1 MCPLSSLLLNIVLE
15 VLARAI
21 RQDQWGGKSTNQKR
35 SKIATI
41 CKLYEFIY
49 KKITLNQKTVV
60 KISVKLKDIK
70 STNKN

>member
-1 MCPLSSLLLNIVLE
+1 MSAFSTLFNIVLE

-21 RQDQWGGKSTNQKR
+21 RQDRWGGESTNQKR